1 MNDEVDDYCDDH
13 DHGEDDD
20 HDHGENDDHDHC
32 DDQDPKDNVLGLT
45 SLAG

>member
-20 HDHGENDDHDHC
+20 HDHG
-32 DDQDPKDNVLGLT
+32 DDQDPKDNVL
-45 SLAG
+45 AG